1 MTNEEMILKA
11 REAKSP
17 DELLN
22 MAHGAGMTDFTE
34 ENARVYFNA
43 LNQSG
48 EMSDEEID
56 AAGGGCAVHSHGQKM
71 VTYTNR
77 CGHWKC
83 EYANYPR
90 NHGKKAEFGITPR
103 ERYLDEE
110 YLSSFS
116 CSQCKRNS
124 SGFYPCN
131 KLIKDAICL
140 TCYYLSYERGAW
152 WCNSAAH
159 YNE

>member
-22 MAHGAGMTDFTE
+22 MAHGAGMTDFTD

-56 AAGGGCAVHSHGQKM
+56 AAGGGRAVRSHGQKM
-71 VTYTNR
+71 VAYTNR

-83 EYANYPR
+83 E
-90 NHGKKAEFGITPR
+90 
-103 ERYLDEE
+103 
-110 YLSSFS
+110 
-116 CSQCKRNS
+116 
-124 SGFYPCN
+124 
-131 KLIKDAICL
+131 
-140 TCYYLSYERGAW
+140 
-152 WCNSAAH
+152 
-159 YNE
+159 